1 MERGLAENSL
11 LAYGHDLELLLEHAR
26 ERRRPVLRLKQA
38 ELTDFIGRLRARGLA
53 PRSVARAVHA
63 LRGFYRYA
71 VREDR
76 IEADP
81 MENLK
86 APRAF
91 KALPRFLTT
100 AQVEALLGA
109 PDIGTPIGVR
119 DRAILEVLYAT
130 GLRASELIGL
140 KSRDVDL
147 EVGLLTC
154 FGKGRKERLVPMG
167 RAARQWVRRYLDTA
181 RAGFARGR
189 AVDRLFLSLRGGPL
203 SYGDLYEAMPFDNRL
218 VRLEL
223 SAAELRG
230 VLAAHLASDAHGIV
244 SLAGLRVRAR
254 CASANCLNCSRLRN
268 SALTPPSRRIA
279 SRLSTTSSRASS
291 VTSVCPQ
298 PACFNA
304 SFDTTL
310 GSLLIRWTK
319 TAACSGVRK

>member
-1 MERGLAENSL
+1 VERGLAENSL

-91 KALPRFLTT
+91 KALPRCLTT

-109 PDIGTPIGVR
+109 PDVGTPIGVR

-189 AVDRLFLSLRGGPL
+189 PVDRLFLSLRGGPL
-203 SYGDLYEAMPFDNRL
+203 SRMGLW
-218 VRLEL
+218 
-223 SAAELRG
+223 
-230 VLAAHLASDAHGIV
+230 GIV
-244 SLAGLRVRAR
+244 RRHAVTAGVERVLTPHVLRHSFATHLLEHGADLRALQAMLGHADISTTQIYTHVTR
-254 CASANCLNCSRLRN
+254 ERLRKIYDQYH
-268 SALTPPSRRIA
+268 P
-279 SRLSTTSSRASS
+279 RA
-291 VTSVCPQ
+291 
-298 PACFNA
+298 
-304 SFDTTL
+304 
-310 GSLLIRWTK
+310 
-319 TAACSGVRK
+319 